1 MCKRPLPAAVPG
13 LSCGCVW
20 LSLLFKRQREGRAGA
35 IQRNKCRVEVAVVT
49 CPKSFLV
56 HPVYGV
62 VGPVTGDELKL

>member
-1 MCKRPLPAAVPG
+1 MVVFGSLSSLSASGRAGPG
-13 LSCGCVW
+13 LS
-20 LSLLFKRQREGRAGA
+20 SETS
-35 IQRNKCRVEVAVVT
+35 RVEVAVVT